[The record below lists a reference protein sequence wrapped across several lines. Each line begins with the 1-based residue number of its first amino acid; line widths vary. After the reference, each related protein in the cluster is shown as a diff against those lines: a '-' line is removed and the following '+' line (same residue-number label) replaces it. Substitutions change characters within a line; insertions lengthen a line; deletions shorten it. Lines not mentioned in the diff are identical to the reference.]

1 MYGYDRTPSVKP
13 LKSHLSAALSARFY
27 PELRHYPLD
36 ERQAALARAKLA
48 PFDYLEWF
56 GLAIGLAMV
65 AAMTSYAVDGLTPAG
80 RVARAFL
87 NLVVAF
93 PLLAVAV
100 GPFVVRRTRRALRTE
115 LDGRLRSAER
125 VG

>member
-1 MYGYDRTPSVKP
+1 VKQ
-13 LKSHLSAALSARFY
+13 LNSHLSAALSARLY

-36 ERQAALARAKLA
+36 ERQGALARARLA

-65 AAMTSYAVDGLTPAG
+65 TAMTSYAVGGLTPAG
-80 RVARAFL
+80 RVARTLL

-93 PLLAVAV
+93 PLLAVAL
-100 GPFVVRRTRRALRTE
+100 GPFVVRRTRRALRME
-115 LDGRLRSAER
+115 LHGRLRSAER
-125 VG
+125 AG